1 MAKKGFVGSSLQG
14 LRDLAEALVAVKS
27 GRVDVGFFAGD
38 AQRTAET
45 PAKAAARSRRTKKL
59 LGEGSKAGFFKQG
72 VYHEKMRRKMGYTG
86 TNATHAPAQG
96 EALTNPE
103 LAAKH
108 EYGIGVPRR
117 SMLRMPFHLH
127 GDKVLKNAQA
137 DARMQLGQMRKNP
150 RGTAKKI
157 LARVGIAGEN
167 LVQEAFET
175 RGFGSWKPNAAETVA
190 LKGSDSPLID
200 TAQMRRAVDSRVVA

>member
-1 MAKKGFVGSSLQG
+1 MAKKGSVVSSLQG
-14 LRDLAEALVAVKS
+14 LRDLAEALTAVKG

-38 AQRTAET
+38 AQRTPET
-45 PAKAAARSRRTKKL
+45 PAKAAARARRVGKAT
-59 LGEGSKAGFFKQG
+59 GAGSKPGFYKQG
-72 VYHEKMRRKMGYTG
+72 IYHAKMRAVLARNKGG
-86 TNATHAPAQG
+86 D

-108 EYGIGVPRR
+108 EYGVGVPRR

-127 GDKVLKNAQA
+127 GDKVLK
-137 DARMQLGQMRKNP
+137 DAKGDAAIQLGQMRKNP

-157 LARVGIAGEN
+157 LARVGVAGEN

-175 RGFGSWKPNAAETVA
+175 RGFGSWKPNAASTIA

-200 TAQMRRAVDSRVVA
+200 EGQMRRAVDSRVVG